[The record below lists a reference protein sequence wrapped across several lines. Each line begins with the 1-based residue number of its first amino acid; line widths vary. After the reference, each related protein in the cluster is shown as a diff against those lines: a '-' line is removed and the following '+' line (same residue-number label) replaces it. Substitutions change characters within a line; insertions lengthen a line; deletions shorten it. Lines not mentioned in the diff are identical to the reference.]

1 MGILLAAIA
10 FVINVAI
17 LFFVVRKATRADV
30 QIDLLR
36 QILATQK
43 PEEKSE
49 IVRLTEERKL
59 KGGR

>member
-1 MGILLAAIA
+1 MGMLLAAIA

-30 QIDLLR
+30 QIDLLK

-43 PEEKSE
+43 PEEKSD
-49 IVRLTEERKL
+49 VVKLTEERKL
-59 KGGR
+59 KGA

>member
-1 MGILLAAIA
+1 MDMLLAAIA

-30 QIDLLR
+30 QIDLLK

-43 PEEKSE
+43 TEEKSE
-49 IVRLTEERKL
+49 IVKLTEERNERFAK
-59 KGGR
+59 

>member
-1 MGILLAAIA
+1 MDMLLTAIA

-30 QIDLLR
+30 QIDLLK

-49 IVRLTEERKL
+49 IVKLTEERKL
-59 KGGR
+59 KGA

>member
-1 MGILLAAIA
+1 MLLAAIA

-30 QIDLLR
+30 QIDLLK

-49 IVRLTEERKL
+49 IVKLTEERKL
-59 KGGR
+59 KGA

>member
-1 MGILLAAIA
+1 MDMLLAAIA
-10 FVINVAI
+10 FVISVAI

-30 QIDLLR
+30 QIDLLK

-49 IVRLTEERKL
+49 IVKLTEERKVR
-59 KGGR
+59 GA

>member
-1 MGILLAAIA
+1 MDMLLAAIA

-43 PEEKSE
+43 PEEKSD
-49 IVRLTEERKL
+49 IVSL
-59 KGGR
+59 

>member
-1 MGILLAAIA
+1 MGMLLTAIA

-30 QIDLLR
+30 QIDLLK

-43 PEEKSE
+43 PEEKSA
-49 IVRLTEERKL
+49 IVRLTEERKAR
-59 KGGR
+59 G

>member
-1 MGILLAAIA
+1 MDILLAAIA

>member
-1 MGILLAAIA
+1 MGILLTAIA

-17 LFFVVRKATRADV
+17 LFFVVRKATRADA
-30 QIDLLR
+30 QIDLLK

-49 IVRLTEERKL
+49 IVKLTEERKL
-59 KGGR
+59 KGA

>member
-1 MGILLAAIA
+1 MDMLLAAIA

-30 QIDLLR
+30 QVDLLK

-43 PEEKSE
+43 PEDKSE
-49 IVRLTEERKL
+49 IVKLTEERKL
-59 KGGR
+59 KGA

>member
-1 MGILLAAIA
+1 MDMLLAAIA

-30 QIDLLR
+30 QIDLLK

-49 IVRLTEERKL
+49 IVKLTEERKAR
-59 KGGR
+59 G

>member
-1 MGILLAAIA
+1 MDMLLTAIA

-30 QIDLLR
+30 QIDLLK

-49 IVRLTEERKL
+49 IVKLTEERKVR
-59 KGGR
+59 GA

>member
-1 MGILLAAIA
+1 MDILLAAIA

-17 LFFVVRKATRADV
+17 LFFFVVRKATRADV
-30 QIDLLR
+30 QIDLLK

-59 KGGR
+59 KGA

>member
-1 MGILLAAIA
+1 MDILLAVIA

-30 QIDLLR
+30 QIDLLK

-43 PEEKSE
+43 TEEKSE
-49 IVRLTEERKL
+49 IVKLTEERKL
-59 KGGR
+59 KGA

>member
-1 MGILLAAIA
+1 MDMLLTAIA

-30 QIDLLR
+30 QVDLLK

-43 PEEKSE
+43 PEDKSE
-49 IVRLTEERKL
+49 IVKLTEERKL
-59 KGGR
+59 KGA

>member
-1 MGILLAAIA
+1 MDMLLAAIA

-30 QIDLLR
+30 QIDLLK
-36 QILATQK
+36 QIIATQK

-49 IVRLTEERKL
+49 IVKLTEERKAR
-59 KGGR
+59 G

>member
-1 MGILLAAIA
+1 MDMLLAAIA

-30 QIDLLR
+30 QIDLLK

-49 IVRLTEERKL
+49 IVKLTEERK
-59 KGGR
+59 GRRA

>member
-1 MGILLAAIA
+1 MDILLAAIA

-59 KGGR
+59 KGA

>member
-1 MGILLAAIA
+1 MDMLLTAVA
-10 FVINVAI
+10 FAINVAI

-36 QILATQK
+36 RILATQK

-49 IVRLTEERKL
+49 IVKLTEERSERYAK
-59 KGGR
+59 

>member
-1 MGILLAAIA
+1 MDMLLAAIA
-10 FVINVAI
+10 FVINVTI

-30 QIDLLR
+30 QIDLLK

-49 IVRLTEERKL
+49 IVKLTEERKL
-59 KGGR
+59 KGA

>member
-1 MGILLAAIA
+1 MDMLLAVIA

-17 LFFVVRKATRADV
+17 LFFVVRKATRADA
-30 QIDLLR
+30 QIDLLK

-49 IVRLTEERKL
+49 IVKLTEERKL
-59 KGGR
+59 KGA

>member
-1 MGILLAAIA
+1 MDTVLAAIA

-30 QIDLLR
+30 QIDLLK

-49 IVRLTEERKL
+49 IVKLTEERSERYAK
-59 KGGR
+59 

>member
-1 MGILLAAIA
+1 MDMLLTAIA

-30 QIDLLR
+30 QIDLLK

-49 IVRLTEERKL
+49 IVKLTEERKL
-59 KGGR
+59 KGV

>member
-1 MGILLAAIA
+1 MDMLLAAVA
-10 FVINVAI
+10 FVVNVAI

-49 IVRLTEERKL
+49 IVKLTEERKL
-59 KGGR
+59 KGA

>member
-1 MGILLAAIA
+1 MLLAAIA

-30 QIDLLR
+30 QIDLLK

-49 IVRLTEERKL
+49 IVKLTEERKAR
-59 KGGR
+59 G

>member
-1 MGILLAAIA
+1 MDILLAAIA

-30 QIDLLR
+30 QIDLLK

-49 IVRLTEERKL
+49 IIKLTEERKL
-59 KGGR
+59 KGA